1 MKRFSPA
8 INSWLTTVLLSSLVI
23 GSGVIVARQLGW
35 LERSELQAYD
45 EFIMRRGSEGPD
57 PRLLV
62 VGFTED
68 DIQSLKEFPLHDGT
82 LAQVIEKLDRY
93 EPALIGLDIGRDIPQ
108 GPPAGRERLRK
119 TIEKNDRVISACFMS
134 SIDNPGV
141 PAAPG
146 TPDDR
151 IAFASD
157 FPQDKDKVIRRTVLV
172 STPIKPQRDVVNH
185 HLCNDANPEN
195 EIQSLSFT
203 LASLYLADKGIE
215 PTASASGEIK
225 LGNVILP
232 RLPVSAVAYSE
243 PVATDYQLMLNYRSA
258 NNSVQQV
265 STSDILSGK
274 IDPNLVKDRIVL
286 VGNTSPIARDL
297 LSTPYVQVTANQR
310 EMPGVVA
317 HAQATSQLLSAV
329 LDKRPLI
336 RASSRLVENIWIL
349 FWALCAAVL
358 AYHCNRFWLFFLM
371 ELGILVVCWSCCYLL
386 FVSQGLW
393 LTIVPAIFSILLT
406 AITVRLINGA
416 NKGGY
421 TQAFFE
427 DFLSQIRQT
436 NQSSDEEQLEQDY
449 FQRLVRKAYAIRN
462 GTSEG
467 DLARQKRDRLVNEI
481 RPQLYGEIE
490 AEIEKKVR
498 LKLSQESQ
506 SNEFN
511 DILKRSQK
519 RRDYPE

>member
-1 MKRFSPA
+1 MKRLSPA

-35 LERSELQAYD
+35 LERSELQTYD
-45 EFIMRRGSEGPD
+45 DFIMRRGSEGAD
-57 PRLLV
+57 KRLLV

-93 EPALIGLDIGRDIPQ
+93 DPALIGLDIGRDIPQ

-134 SIDNPGV
+134 SMDDPGV

-157 FPQDKDKVIRRTVLV
+157 FPQDKDKVIRRTVLI
-172 STPIKPQRDVVNH
+172 STPIQPQRAVVNH

-215 PTASASGEIK
+215 PKAADSGEIK

-232 RLPVSAVAYSE
+232 RLPVSAAAYSE
-243 PVATDYQLMLNYRSA
+243 PVATDYQLMLNYRSP

-265 STSDILSGK
+265 SFSDVLSDK
-274 IDPNLVKDRIVL
+274 VDPDLVKNRIVL
-286 VGNTSPIARDL
+286 LGYLSPIAKDFL
-297 LSTPYVQVTANQR
+297 ATPYIQVTTNQR
-310 EMPGVVA
+310 EMYGVVV

-336 RASSRLVENIWIL
+336 RTSSRLFENIWIL
-349 FWALCAAVL
+349 FWAISSAIL
-358 AYHCNRFWLFFLM
+358 AYHCNRFWLFLLA
-371 ELGILVVCWSCCYLL
+371 ETILLTICWGACYVL

-393 LTIVPAIFSILLT
+393 LTIVPTMLSILLT

-436 NQSSDEEQLEQDY
+436 NQVSDEEQLEKDY
-449 FQRLVRKAYAIRN
+449 FQRLVRKASAIRN
-462 GTSEG
+462 GESEG
-467 DLARQKRDRLVNEI
+467 DLDRQKRDRLANEI

-506 SNEFN
+506 SHEFN
-511 DILKRSQK
+511 DILKRSQT
-519 RRDYPE
+519 RRDNPD